1 MVFDP
6 GISIGAELTN
16 EEMRT
21 LFRCGNMGGMRRS
34 KQTGTLVII
43 SDETKGLYRDVW
55 KNGVLHYTGMGK
67 VGDQVLQGNQN
78 GTLFYSDTNGVEVHL
93 FEVLEKAVYTYRG
106 VVELVDN
113 PYKSRQP
120 DDNGAMRD
128 VWMFPVAPISEQ
140 AKSISHEL
148 TEQEISKLTDKELAR
163 YTAVKN
169 VNKEPKTAETVV
181 YYRDPYLKQMVKRI
195 ADGKCQYCGKDAP
208 FMDKQ
213 GKPYLETH
221 HVIRLAD
228 GGEDV
233 IDNVVAIC
241 PNCHRKV
248 HVLNDE
254 QDVIILETVASENK
268 RRYERLLAYSKIDGK
283 NKEKYGE

>member
-1 MVFDP
+1 M
-6 GISIGAELTN
+6 
-16 EEMRT
+16 
-21 LFRCGNMGGMRRS
+21 
-34 KQTGTLVII
+34 
-43 SDETKGLYRDVW
+43 
-55 KNGVLHYTGMGK
+55 
-67 VGDQVLQGNQN
+67 
-78 GTLFYSDTNGVEVHL
+78 
-93 FEVLEKAVYTYRG
+93 
-106 VVELVDN
+106 
-113 PYKSRQP
+113 
-120 DDNGAMRD
+120 
-128 VWMFPVAPISEQ
+128 
-140 AKSISHEL
+140 
-148 TEQEISKLTDKELAR
+148 AR

-221 HVIRLAD
+221 HVTRLAE

-233 IDNVVAIC
+233 IDNGVAIC